1 MSVTKQCR
9 DLAVGEHTYIE
20 CDTLAQ
26 AKNVSVRMGTS
37 SRLPGDMKAWSF
49 SCQVLTAVACGGEV
63 IRLNKVTRTK

>member
-20 CDTLAQ
+20 CDTLEQ
-26 AKNVSVRMGTS
+26 AKGVTNRMTAT

-49 SCQVLTAVACGGEV
+49 SCQVFTAVGTGSEV
-63 IRLNKVTRTK
+63 VRLNKVTRIK